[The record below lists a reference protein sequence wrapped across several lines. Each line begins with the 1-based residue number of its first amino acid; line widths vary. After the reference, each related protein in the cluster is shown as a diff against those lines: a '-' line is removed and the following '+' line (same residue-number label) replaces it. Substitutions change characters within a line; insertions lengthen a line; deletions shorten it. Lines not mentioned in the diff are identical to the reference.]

1 MKIRNPELARRL
13 ASPLL
18 GLAVLL
24 AFGLTAC
31 DSLGLD
37 SDSSVAVAFRTA
49 SGSNGSASVS
59 GQTADASLGP
69 DIDAAIQFSG
79 TNGTLEFETAH
90 IVVSEFELERVDAE
104 CDSVANEDACEEFE
118 ADPQFLELPL
128 DGGTAVAVNQTVPP
142 GEYDELEFE
151 VDDLEDDD
159 EGDDHS
165 AEQLLLQD
173 IRSQFADWPENGTL
187 RVTGTFTPAD
197 TTEDARDFTAY
208 FEAEIEIE
216 KEFSTPLVIEEG
228 TGNQTVTVTVDPAV
242 WFTMAD
248 GSVVDL
254 SQYDFESTGSV
265 AEFEVEME
273 DGFTEME
280 FED

>member
-1 MKIRNPELARRL
+1 MKIRYSEFTRRL

-37 SDSSVAVAFRTA
+37 SEGSVAVAFRTA
-49 SGSNGSASVS
+49 PGSNGSASVS
-59 GQTADASLGP
+59 GSSADASLSP
-69 DIDAAIQFSG
+69 DIDAAVQFSG
-79 TNGTLEFETAH
+79 TNGTLEIETAH

-104 CDSVANEDACEEFE
+104 CDSVENEDACEEFE

-159 EGDDHS
+159 EGDDHTS
-165 AEQLLLQD
+165 EQQLLQD
-173 IRSQFADWPENGTL
+173 IRSQFGDWPENGTL
-187 RVTGTFTPAD
+187 RVSGTFTPAD

-216 KEFSTPLVIEEG
+216 KDFSTPLVIEEG
-228 TGNQTVTVTVDPAV
+228 TGNQTVTVTVDPSV

-248 GSVVDL
+248 GSVVDI
-254 SQYDFESTGSV
+254 SRYDFESTGSV

-280 FED
+280 FEG

>member
-1 MKIRNPELARRL
+1 MQARNPDSNRSL

-18 GLAVLL
+18 GLAVLM

-31 DSLGLD
+31 DSLGPG
-37 SDSSVAVAFRTA
+37 SDSTVGVAFKTA
-49 SGSNGSASVS
+49 SDGSASVS
-59 GQTADASLGP
+59 GINASLSGAPDAS
-69 DIDAAIQFSG
+69 AAIQFSG

-104 CDSVANEDACEEFE
+104 CDSVENEDACEEFE

-165 AEQLLLQD
+165 AEQQLLQD

-187 RVTGTFTPAD
+187 RVSGTFTPAD
-197 TTEDARDFTAY
+197 TTEDARNFTAY

-228 TGNQTVTVTVDPAV
+228 TGNQTVTVTVDPSV

-273 DGFTEME
+273 NGFTEME
-280 FED
+280 FER